1 VNPSAF
7 ARSQGRTAGMTEK
20 AAAQMIAAA
29 DGDAGVK
36 DWKGLGLV
44 IWGLQQAGNTR
55 NTP

>member
-1 VNPSAF
+1 
-7 ARSQGRTAGMTEK
+7 MTEK

-44 IWGLQQAGNTR
+44 IWGLQQAGNTG